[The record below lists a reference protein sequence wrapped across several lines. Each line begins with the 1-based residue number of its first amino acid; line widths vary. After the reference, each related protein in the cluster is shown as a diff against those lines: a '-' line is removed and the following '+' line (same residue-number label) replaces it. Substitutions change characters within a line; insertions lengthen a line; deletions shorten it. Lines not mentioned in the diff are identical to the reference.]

1 MALLDILE
9 YPDSRLRTVARP
21 VETVDERIRTL
32 ASDML
37 ETMYLAPGIGLAASQ
52 VNVHERLVVVDISE
66 DQNEPHVFI
75 NPEYEKLGD
84 DIEYQEGC
92 LSIPGYYEK
101 VSRSDKIHIKALNT
115 EGDSFELVAEDL
127 LAICIQHE
135 IDHLDG
141 KLFVDYLSNLKR
153 TRIRKKLEKQHKQ
166 MAS

>member
-9 YPDSRLRTVARP
+9 YPDSRLRTVAKP
-21 VETVDERIRTL
+21 VEAVDERIRTL

>member
-1 MALLDILE
+1 
-9 YPDSRLRTVARP
+9 
-21 VETVDERIRTL
+21 VDERIRTL